1 MSLKRCFVTIPL
13 YYFKNNERNI
23 EFMKTTF
30 KKHLSIILIYAMLA
44 VLTACGTDSAT
55 TTQSTTESTTAVSV
69 SESASSEE
77 ASEEISSEELSSEE
91 SSTEADAEQ
100 TVYPVTVT
108 DQAGREVTIEKE
120 PSSIVSGYYISSS
133 LLIALGL
140 KDKVVGIEAKA
151 DKRPIYKLAA
161 PEMTELPNVGTAKEF
176 NLETCATLSP
186 DLVILPMKL
195 KDAAQSL
202 TDLGI
207 TVLLVNPES
216 QDLLTEMINT
226 IATATNTNSEAAK
239 LLAYIDSQKDMLTS
253 ALSGVEPE
261 SVYLAGNSSFLSTAG
276 PSMYQSSIIELAGG
290 KNAADSITDTYW
302 AEISY
307 EQLLAWD
314 PSYIIIASDAEYTVD
329 DVMNDPNLAE
339 CTAVKNSHVY
349 AIPGDVEAL
358 DSPVPAGILAS
369 VWLAGILHPDQ
380 VSADTYTTE
389 MTNYYETF
397 YGINN

>member
-1 MSLKRCFVTIPL
+1 
-13 YYFKNNERNI
+13 
-23 EFMKTTF
+23 MKTTF
-30 KKHLSIILIYAMLA
+30 KKQLSIILICTMLA

-140 KDKVVGIEAKA
+140 K
-151 DKRPIYKLAA
+151 LAA
-161 PEMTELPNVGTAKEF
+161 PELTELPNVGTAKEF
-176 NLETCATLSP
+176 NLETCAALSP

>member
-1 MSLKRCFVTIPL
+1 MKRCFVTIPL

-23 EFMKTTF
+23 EFMKTSF
-30 KKHLSIILIYAMLA
+30 KKQLSIILICTMLA

-55 TTQSTTESTTAVSV
+55 TTQSTTESTTAASV

-77 ASEEISSEELSSEE
+77 VSEELSSEE

-161 PEMTELPNVGTAKEF
+161 PELTELPNVGTAKEF
-176 NLETCATLSP
+176 NLETCAALSP

-216 QDLLTEMINT
+216 QDLMTEMINT

-329 DVMNDPNLAE
+329 DIMNDPNLAE

-349 AIPGDVEAL
+349 AIPGDMEAL

-380 VSADTYTTE
+380 ISADTYTTE

>member
-1 MSLKRCFVTIPL
+1 L

-30 KKHLSIILIYAMLA
+30 KKQLSIILICTMLA

-55 TTQSTTESTTAVSV
+55 TTQSTTESTTAASV

-77 ASEEISSEELSSEE
+77 VSEELSSEE

-161 PEMTELPNVGTAKEF
+161 PELTELPNVGTAKEF
-176 NLETCATLSP
+176 NLETCAALSP

-239 LLAYIDSQKDMLTS
+239 LLAYIYSQKDMLTS

-349 AIPGDVEAL
+349 AIPGDMEAL

-389 MTNYYETF
+389 ITNYYETF

>member
-23 EFMKTTF
+23 EFMKTPF
-30 KKHLSIILIYAMLA
+30 KKQLSIILICTMLA

-77 ASEEISSEELSSEE
+77 ASEELSSEE

-161 PEMTELPNVGTAKEF
+161 PELTELPNVGTAKEF
-176 NLETCATLSP
+176 NLETCAALSP

-349 AIPGDVEAL
+349 AIPGDMEAL

>member
-30 KKHLSIILIYAMLA
+30 KKQLSIILICTMLA

-55 TTQSTTESTTAVSV
+55 TTQSTTESTTAASV

-77 ASEEISSEELSSEE
+77 VSEELSSEE

-161 PEMTELPNVGTAKEF
+161 PELTELPNVGTAKEF
-176 NLETCATLSP
+176 NLETCAALSP

-239 LLAYIDSQKDMLTS
+239 LLAYIYSQKDMLTS

-302 AEISY
+302 VEISY

-349 AIPGDVEAL
+349 AIPGDMEAL

-389 MTNYYETF
+389 ITNYYETF

>member
-13 YYFKNNERNI
+13 YYFENNERNI

-30 KKHLSIILIYAMLA
+30 KKQLSIILICTMLA

-55 TTQSTTESTTAVSV
+55 TTQSPTESTTAASV
-69 SESASSEE
+69 SEE
-77 ASEEISSEELSSEE
+77 ASSKELSSEE

-161 PEMTELPNVGTAKEF
+161 PELTELPNVGTAKEF
-176 NLETCATLSP
+176 NLETCAALSP

-329 DVMNDPNLAE
+329 DIMNDPNLAE

>member
-30 KKHLSIILIYAMLA
+30 KKQLSIILICTMLA

-55 TTQSTTESTTAVSV
+55 TTQSNTESTTAASV

-77 ASEEISSEELSSEE
+77 ASEELSSEE
-91 SSTEADAEQ
+91 SSTEAAAEQ

-161 PEMTELPNVGTAKEF
+161 PELTELPNVGTAKEF
-176 NLETCATLSP
+176 NLETCAALSP

-380 VSADTYTTE
+380 VSTDTYTTE

>member
-30 KKHLSIILIYAMLA
+30 KKQLSIILICTMLA
-44 VLTACGTDSAT
+44 VLTACGTDSVT
-55 TTQSTTESTTAVSV
+55 TTQSTTESTTAASV

-77 ASEEISSEELSSEE
+77 VSEELSSEE

-176 NLETCATLSP
+176 NLETCAALSP

-329 DVMNDPNLAE
+329 DIMNDPNLAE

-349 AIPGDVEAL
+349 AIPGDMEAL

-380 VSADTYTTE
+380 ISADTYTTE

>member
-1 MSLKRCFVTIPL
+1 
-13 YYFKNNERNI
+13 
-23 EFMKTTF
+23 MKTTL
-30 KKHLSIILIYAMLA
+30 KKHLSIILICTMLA

-55 TTQSTTESTTAVSV
+55 TTQSTTESTTTASV
-69 SESASSEE
+69 SETASSEDT
-77 ASEEISSEELSSEE
+77 SEDVSFEELSSEE

-161 PEMTELPNVGTAKEF
+161 PELTELPNVGTAKEF
-176 NLETCATLSP
+176 NLETCAALSP

-239 LLAYIDSQKDMLTS
+239 LLAYIDSQKAILTS

-290 KNAADSITDTYW
+290 KNAADSITDSYW

-380 VSADTYTTE
+380 VSTDTYTTE

>member
-30 KKHLSIILIYAMLA
+30 KKQLSIILICTMLA
-44 VLTACGTDSAT
+44 VLTACGTDSVT
-55 TTQSTTESTTAVSV
+55 TTQSTTESTTAASV

-77 ASEEISSEELSSEE
+77 VSEELSSEE

-161 PEMTELPNVGTAKEF
+161 PELTELPNVGTAKEF
-176 NLETCATLSP
+176 NLETCAALSP

-216 QDLLTEMINT
+216 QDLMTEMINT

-290 KNAADSITDTYW
+290 KNAADSITDSYW

>member
-30 KKHLSIILIYAMLA
+30 KKQLSIILICTMLA

-55 TTQSTTESTTAVSV
+55 TTQSTTESTTAASV

-77 ASEEISSEELSSEE
+77 VSEELSSEE

-161 PEMTELPNVGTAKEF
+161 PELTELPNVGTAKEF
-176 NLETCATLSP
+176 NLETCAALSP

-349 AIPGDVEAL
+349 AIPGDMEAL

-380 VSADTYTTE
+380 VSTDTYTTE

>member
-30 KKHLSIILIYAMLA
+30 KKQLSIILICTMLA
-44 VLTACGTDSAT
+44 VLTACGTDSVT
-55 TTQSTTESTTAVSV
+55 TTQSTTESTTAASV

-77 ASEEISSEELSSEE
+77 VSEELSSEE

-161 PEMTELPNVGTAKEF
+161 PELTELPNVGTAKEF
-176 NLETCATLSP
+176 NLETCAALSP

-307 EQLLAWD
+307 EQLLSWD
-314 PSYIIIASDAEYTVD
+314 PSYIIIASDAEYTVY

-349 AIPGDVEAL
+349 AIPGDMEAL

>member
-30 KKHLSIILIYAMLA
+30 KKQLSIILICTMLA

-55 TTQSTTESTTAVSV
+55 TTQSTTESTTAASV

-77 ASEEISSEELSSEE
+77 VSEELSSEE

-161 PEMTELPNVGTAKEF
+161 PELTELPNVGTAKEF
-176 NLETCATLSP
+176 NLETCAALSP

-216 QDLLTEMINT
+216 QDLMTEMINT

-239 LLAYIDSQKDMLTS
+239 LLAYIDSQKNMLTS

-290 KNAADSITDTYW
+290 KNAADSITDSYW

>member
-1 MSLKRCFVTIPL
+1 LSLKRCFVTIPL

-30 KKHLSIILIYAMLA
+30 KKQLSIILICTMLA
-44 VLTACGTDSAT
+44 VLTACGTDSVT
-55 TTQSTTESTTAVSV
+55 TTQSTTESTTAASV

-77 ASEEISSEELSSEE
+77 VSEELSSEE

-161 PEMTELPNVGTAKEF
+161 PELTELPNVGTAKEF
-176 NLETCATLSP
+176 NLETCAALSP

-314 PSYIIIASDAEYTVD
+314 PSYIIIASDAEYTVY

-349 AIPGDVEAL
+349 AIPGDMEAL
-358 DSPVPAGILAS
+358 DSPIPAGILAS

>member
-30 KKHLSIILIYAMLA
+30 KKQLSIILICTMLA

-55 TTQSTTESTTAVSV
+55 TTQSTTESTTAASV

-77 ASEEISSEELSSEE
+77 VSEELSSEE

-161 PEMTELPNVGTAKEF
+161 PELTELPNVGTAKEF
-176 NLETCATLSP
+176 NLETCAALSP

-290 KNAADSITDTYW
+290 KNVADSITDTYW

-329 DVMNDPNLAE
+329 DIMNDPNLAE

-349 AIPGDVEAL
+349 AIPGDMEAL

>member
-1 MSLKRCFVTIPL
+1 
-13 YYFKNNERNI
+13 
-23 EFMKTTF
+23 MKTTF
-30 KKHLSIILIYAMLA
+30 KKQLSIILICTMLA

-55 TTQSTTESTTAVSV
+55 TTQSTTESTTAASV
-69 SESASSEE
+69 SEE
-77 ASEEISSEELSSEE
+77 ASSKELSSEE

-140 KDKVVGIEAKA
+140 KYKVVGIEAKA

-161 PEMTELPNVGTAKEF
+161 PELTELPNVGTAKEF
-176 NLETCATLSP
+176 NLETCAALSP

-290 KNAADSITDTYW
+290 KNVADSITDTYW

-329 DVMNDPNLAE
+329 DIMNDPNLAE

-349 AIPGDVEAL
+349 AIPGDMEAL

>member
-1 MSLKRCFVTIPL
+1 
-13 YYFKNNERNI
+13 
-23 EFMKTTF
+23 
-30 KKHLSIILIYAMLA
+30 MLA

-55 TTQSTTESTTAVSV
+55 TTQSTTESTTVASV

-77 ASEEISSEELSSEE
+77 VSSEELSSEE

-161 PEMTELPNVGTAKEF
+161 PELTELPNVGTAKEF
-176 NLETCATLSP
+176 NLETCAALSP

-207 TVLLVNPES
+207 AVLLVNPES

-226 IATATNTNSEAAK
+226 ISEAAK

-380 VSADTYTTE
+380 VSTDTYTTE

>member
-30 KKHLSIILIYAMLA
+30 KKQLSIILICTMLA
-44 VLTACGTDSAT
+44 VLTACGTDSVT
-55 TTQSTTESTTAVSV
+55 TTQSTTESTTAASV

-77 ASEEISSEELSSEE
+77 VSEELSSEE

-161 PEMTELPNVGTAKEF
+161 PELTELPNVGTAKEF
-176 NLETCATLSP
+176 NLETCAALSP

-216 QDLLTEMINT
+216 QDLMTEMINT

-239 LLAYIDSQKDMLTS
+239 LLAYIDSQKNMLTS

-290 KNAADSITDTYW
+290 KNAADSITDSYW

-329 DVMNDPNLAE
+329 DIMNDPNLAE

-349 AIPGDVEAL
+349 AIPGDMEAL

>member
-30 KKHLSIILIYAMLA
+30 KKQLSIILICTMLA

-55 TTQSTTESTTAVSV
+55 TTQSTTESTTAASV

-77 ASEEISSEELSSEE
+77 VSEELSSEE

-161 PEMTELPNVGTAKEF
+161 PELTELPNVGTAKEF
-176 NLETCATLSP
+176 NLETCAALSP

-239 LLAYIDSQKDMLTS
+239 LLAYIDSQKNMLTS

-290 KNAADSITDTYW
+290 KNAADSITDSYW

>member
-30 KKHLSIILIYAMLA
+30 KKQLSIILICTMLA
-44 VLTACGTDSAT
+44 VLTACGTDSVT
-55 TTQSTTESTTAVSV
+55 TTQSTTESTTAASV

-77 ASEEISSEELSSEE
+77 VSEELSSEE

-161 PEMTELPNVGTAKEF
+161 PELTELPNVGTAKEF
-176 NLETCATLSP
+176 NLETCAALSP

-314 PSYIIIASDAEYTVD
+314 PSYIIIASDAEYTVY

-349 AIPGDVEAL
+349 AIPGDMEAL

>member
-1 MSLKRCFVTIPL
+1 MKRCFVTIPL

-23 EFMKTTF
+23 EFMKTSF
-30 KKHLSIILIYAMLA
+30 KKQLSIILICTMLA

-55 TTQSTTESTTAVSV
+55 TTQSTTESTTAASV

-77 ASEEISSEELSSEE
+77 VSEELSSEE

-161 PEMTELPNVGTAKEF
+161 PELTELPNVGTAKEF
-176 NLETCATLSP
+176 NLETCAALSP

-216 QDLLTEMINT
+216 QDLMTEMINT

-239 LLAYIDSQKDMLTS
+239 LLAYIDSQKNMLTS

-290 KNAADSITDTYW
+290 KNAADSITDSYW

-307 EQLLAWD
+307 AQLLAWD

>member
-30 KKHLSIILIYAMLA
+30 KKQLSIILICTMLA

-55 TTQSTTESTTAVSV
+55 TTQSTTESTTAASV

-77 ASEEISSEELSSEE
+77 VSEELSSEE

-349 AIPGDVEAL
+349 SIPGDVEAL

>member
-1 MSLKRCFVTIPL
+1 MKRCFVTIPL

-23 EFMKTTF
+23 EFMKTSF
-30 KKHLSIILIYAMLA
+30 KKQLSIILICTMLA

-55 TTQSTTESTTAVSV
+55 TTQSTTESTTAASV

-77 ASEEISSEELSSEE
+77 VSEEVSSEE

-161 PEMTELPNVGTAKEF
+161 PELTELPNVGTAKEF
-176 NLETCATLSP
+176 NLETCAALSP

-216 QDLLTEMINT
+216 QDLMTEMINT

-239 LLAYIDSQKDMLTS
+239 LLAYIDSQKNMLTS
-253 ALSGVEPE
+253 VLSGVEPE

-290 KNAADSITDTYW
+290 KNAADSITDSYW

>member
-30 KKHLSIILIYAMLA
+30 KKQLSIILICTMLA

-55 TTQSTTESTTAVSV
+55 TTQSTTESTTAASV

-77 ASEEISSEELSSEE
+77 VSEELSSEE

-161 PEMTELPNVGTAKEF
+161 PELTELPNVGTAKEF
-176 NLETCATLSP
+176 NLETCAALSP

-239 LLAYIDSQKDMLTS
+239 LLAYIYSQKDMLTS

-349 AIPGDVEAL
+349 AIPGDMEAL

-389 MTNYYETF
+389 ITNYYETF

>member
-30 KKHLSIILIYAMLA
+30 KKQLSIILICTMLA

-55 TTQSTTESTTAVSV
+55 TTQSTTESTTAASV

-77 ASEEISSEELSSEE
+77 VSEELSSEE

-161 PEMTELPNVGTAKEF
+161 PELTELPNVGTAKEF
-176 NLETCATLSP
+176 NLETCAALSP

-216 QDLLTEMINT
+216 QDLMTEMINT

-239 LLAYIDSQKDMLTS
+239 LLAYIDPQKNMLTS

-349 AIPGDVEAL
+349 AIPGDMEAL

-389 MTNYYETF
+389 ITNYYETF

>member
-30 KKHLSIILIYAMLA
+30 KKQLSIILICTMLA

-55 TTQSTTESTTAVSV
+55 TTQSNTESTTAASV

-77 ASEEISSEELSSEE
+77 ASEELSSEE

-176 NLETCATLSP
+176 NLETCAALSP

-329 DVMNDPNLAE
+329 DIMNDPNLAE

-380 VSADTYTTE
+380 VSTDTYTTE

>member
-1 MSLKRCFVTIPL
+1 
-13 YYFKNNERNI
+13 
-23 EFMKTTF
+23 MKTTF
-30 KKHLSIILIYAMLA
+30 KKQLSIILICTMLA

-55 TTQSTTESTTAVSV
+55 TTQSTTESTTAASV
-69 SESASSEE
+69 SETASSED
-77 ASEEISSEELSSEE
+77 ASEDVSSEELSSEE

-161 PEMTELPNVGTAKEF
+161 PELTELPNVGTAKEF
-176 NLETCATLSP
+176 NLETCAALSP

-290 KNAADSITDTYW
+290 KNVADSITDTYW

-329 DVMNDPNLAE
+329 DIMNDPNLAE

-349 AIPGDVEAL
+349 AIPGDIEAL
-358 DSPVPAGILAS
+358 DSPVPASILAS
-369 VWLAGILHPDQ
+369 IWLAGILHPDQ
-380 VSADTYTTE
+380 VSTDTYTKE
-389 MTNYYETF
+389 MNSFYETF

>member
-30 KKHLSIILIYAMLA
+30 KKQLSIILICTMLA
-44 VLTACGTDSAT
+44 VLTACGTDSVT
-55 TTQSTTESTTAVSV
+55 TTQSTTESTTAASV

-77 ASEEISSEELSSEE
+77 VSEELSSEE

-161 PEMTELPNVGTAKEF
+161 PELTELPNVGTAKEF
-176 NLETCATLSP
+176 NLETCAALSP

-349 AIPGDVEAL
+349 AIPGDMEAL

-380 VSADTYTTE
+380 ISADTYTTE

>member
-1 MSLKRCFVTIPL
+1 
-13 YYFKNNERNI
+13 
-23 EFMKTTF
+23 MKTTL
-30 KKHLSIILIYAMLA
+30 KKHLSIILICTMLA

-55 TTQSTTESTTAVSV
+55 TTQSTTESTSTASV
-69 SESASSEE
+69 SETASSEDT
-77 ASEEISSEELSSEE
+77 SEDVSSEELSSEE

-140 KDKVVGIEAKA
+140 KDKIVGIEAKA

-176 NLETCATLSP
+176 NLEACAALLP

-239 LLAYIDSQKDMLTS
+239 LLAYIDSQKAILTS

-302 AEISY
+302 TEISY

-380 VSADTYTTE
+380 VPTDTYTTE

>member
-30 KKHLSIILIYAMLA
+30 KKQLSIILICTMLA

-55 TTQSTTESTTAVSV
+55 TTQSTTESTTAASV

-77 ASEEISSEELSSEE
+77 VSEELSSEE

-161 PEMTELPNVGTAKEF
+161 PELTELPNVGTAKEF
-176 NLETCATLSP
+176 NLETCAALSP

-239 LLAYIDSQKDMLTS
+239 LLAYIYSQKDMLTS

-349 AIPGDVEAL
+349 AIPGYMEAL

-389 MTNYYETF
+389 ITNYYETF

>member
-1 MSLKRCFVTIPL
+1 MKRCFVTIPL

-30 KKHLSIILIYAMLA
+30 KKQLSIILICTMLA
-44 VLTACGTDSAT
+44 VLTACGTDSVT
-55 TTQSTTESTTAVSV
+55 TTQSTTESTTAASV

-77 ASEEISSEELSSEE
+77 VSEELSSEE

-161 PEMTELPNVGTAKEF
+161 PELTELPNVGTAKEF
-176 NLETCATLSP
+176 NLETCAALSP

-314 PSYIIIASDAEYTVD
+314 PSYIIIASDAEYTVY

-349 AIPGDVEAL
+349 AIPGDMEAL

>member
-30 KKHLSIILIYAMLA
+30 KKQLSIILICTMLA

-55 TTQSTTESTTAVSV
+55 TTQSTTESTTAASV

-77 ASEEISSEELSSEE
+77 VSEELSSEE

-161 PEMTELPNVGTAKEF
+161 PELTELPNVGTAKEF
-176 NLETCATLSP
+176 NLETCAALSP

-239 LLAYIDSQKDMLTS
+239 LLAYIYSQKDMLTS

-276 PSMYQSSIIELAGG
+276 SSMYQSSIIELAGG

-349 AIPGDVEAL
+349 AIPGDMEAL

-389 MTNYYETF
+389 ITNYYETF

>member
-30 KKHLSIILIYAMLA
+30 KKQLSIILICTMLA

-55 TTQSTTESTTAVSV
+55 TTQSTTESTTAASV

-77 ASEEISSEELSSEE
+77 VSEELSSEE

-161 PEMTELPNVGTAKEF
+161 PELTELPNVGTAKEF
-176 NLETCATLSP
+176 NLETCAALSP

-253 ALSGVEPE
+253 VLSGVEPE

-329 DVMNDPNLAE
+329 DVLNDPNLAE

-349 AIPGDVEAL
+349 AIPGDMEAL

>member
-1 MSLKRCFVTIPL
+1 
-13 YYFKNNERNI
+13 
-23 EFMKTTF
+23 MKTSF
-30 KKHLSIILIYAMLA
+30 KKQLSIILICTMLA

-55 TTQSTTESTTAVSV
+55 TTQSTTESTTAASV

-77 ASEEISSEELSSEE
+77 VSEELSSEE

-161 PEMTELPNVGTAKEF
+161 PELTELPNVGTAKEF
-176 NLETCATLSP
+176 NLETCAALSP

-216 QDLLTEMINT
+216 QDLMTEMINT

-239 LLAYIDSQKDMLTS
+239 LLAYIDSQKNMLTS

-290 KNAADSITDTYW
+290 KNAADSITDSYL

>member
-1 MSLKRCFVTIPL
+1 MKRCFVTIPL

-30 KKHLSIILIYAMLA
+30 KKQLSIILICTMLA

-55 TTQSTTESTTAVSV
+55 TTQSTTESTTAASV

-77 ASEEISSEELSSEE
+77 VSEELSSEE

-161 PEMTELPNVGTAKEF
+161 PELTELPNVGTAKEF
-176 NLETCATLSP
+176 NLETCAALSP

-239 LLAYIDSQKDMLTS
+239 LLAYIDSQKAILTS

-290 KNAADSITDTYW
+290 KNAADSITDSYW

-329 DVMNDPNLAE
+329 DVINDPNLAE

-380 VSADTYTTE
+380 VSTDTYTTE

>member
-1 MSLKRCFVTIPL
+1 
-13 YYFKNNERNI
+13 
-23 EFMKTTF
+23 MKTTF
-30 KKHLSIILIYAMLA
+30 KKHLSIILICTMLA

-55 TTQSTTESTTAVSV
+55 TTQSTTESTTTASV
-69 SESASSEE
+69 SETASNEDTSEDV
-77 ASEEISSEELSSEE
+77 SSEELSSEE

-161 PEMTELPNVGTAKEF
+161 PELTELPNVGTAKEF
-176 NLETCATLSP
+176 NLETCAALSP

-239 LLAYIDSQKDMLTS
+239 LLAYIDSQKAILTS

-380 VSADTYTTE
+380 VPTDTYTTE

>member
-1 MSLKRCFVTIPL
+1 MKRCFVTIPL

-23 EFMKTTF
+23 EFMKTSF
-30 KKHLSIILIYAMLA
+30 KKQLSIILICTMLA

-55 TTQSTTESTTAVSV
+55 TTQSTTESTTAASV

-77 ASEEISSEELSSEE
+77 VSEELSSEE

-161 PEMTELPNVGTAKEF
+161 PELTELPNVGTAKEF
-176 NLETCATLSP
+176 NLETCAALSP

-290 KNAADSITDTYW
+290 KNVADSITDTYW

-329 DVMNDPNLAE
+329 DIMNDPNLAE

>member
-30 KKHLSIILIYAMLA
+30 KKQLSIILICTMLA
-44 VLTACGTDSAT
+44 VLTACGTDSVT
-55 TTQSTTESTTAVSV
+55 TTQSTTESTTAASV

-77 ASEEISSEELSSEE
+77 VSEELSSEE

-161 PEMTELPNVGTAKEF
+161 PELTELPNVGTAKEF
-176 NLETCATLSP
+176 NLETCAALSP

-290 KNAADSITDTYW
+290 KNVADSITDTYW

-329 DVMNDPNLAE
+329 DIMNDPNLAE

-349 AIPGDVEAL
+349 AIPGDMEAL

>member
-1 MSLKRCFVTIPL
+1 MKRCFVTIPL

-30 KKHLSIILIYAMLA
+30 KKQLSIILICTMLA

-55 TTQSTTESTTAVSV
+55 TTQSTTESTTAASV

-77 ASEEISSEELSSEE
+77 VSEELSSEE

-161 PEMTELPNVGTAKEF
+161 PELTELPNVGTAKEF
-176 NLETCATLSP
+176 NLETCAALSP

-216 QDLLTEMINT
+216 QDLMTEMINT

-290 KNAADSITDTYW
+290 KNAADSITDSYW